1 MGNPKETSF
10 SMKAAFVIGLLA
22 LVAVTNATLS
32 CQGGYYKMHTIRTYE
47 DSAWGAYD
55 CLSAG
60 VPCAGQTGA
69 GAEQIIRSDW
79 VANGGATYKA
89 WRSNSWCSPE
99 ASGSAPWQ
107 GTSQPTVTWRFTLRR
122 ASRRALGKKC
132 KGKKCKKLLA
142 KKKGK
147 KSKKDVR
154 LLGKKSKKSKKM
166 GKKSKKDKKRALGK
180 KMAKKSKKGK
190 KSRKLGKK
198 GKKSKKGKKL
208 GKKSKKSKKDR
219 RLAKK
224 KSGKK
229 SKKGKK
235 MARNLRRT

>member
-10 SMKAAFVIGLLA
+10 SMRAAFVIGLLA
-22 LVAVTNATLS
+22 LVAVTNATLT

-60 VPCAGQTGA
+60 VPCAGQSGA

-107 GTSQPTVTWRFTLRR
+107 GTTQPTVTWRFTLRR

-142 KKKGK
+142 KKGK

-154 LLGKKSKKSKKM
+154 LLGKKSKKSKKDKKRALGKKKGGKKSKKSKKMAKKSKKNKKSKEVRLLGKKKSKKSKKM

-180 KMAKKSKKGK
+180 KKGK
-190 KSRKLGKK
+190 GKK
-198 GKKSKKGKKL
+198 GKK
-208 GKKSKKSKKDR
+208 
-219 RLAKK
+219 LAKK
-224 KSGKK
+224 
-229 SKKGKK
+229 
-235 MARNLRRT
+235 

>member
-10 SMKAAFVIGLLA
+10 SMRAAFVIGLLA

-107 GTSQPTVTWRFTLRR
+107 GTTQPTVTWRFTLRR

-180 KMAKKSKKGK
+180 KKAGKKGKKSKKMAKKSKKNK
-190 KSRKLGKK
+190 KSKKVRLLGK
-198 GKKSKKGKKL
+198 KKSKKGKKL
-208 GKKSKKSKKDR
+208 GKKSKK
-219 RLAKK
+219 
-224 KSGKK
+224 GKK
-229 SKKGKK
+229 RALG
-235 MARNLRRT
+235 

>member
-107 GTSQPTVTWRFTLRR
+107 GTTQPTVTWRFTLRR

-147 KSKKDVR
+147 KSNKDVR
-154 LLGKKSKKSKKM
+154 LLGKKERNPRKM

-180 KMAKKSKKGK
+180 KGKGKKGKKMGKKSKKGK

-198 GKKSKKGKKL
+198 GKKM

-219 RLAKK
+219 KLGKK
-224 KSGKK
+224 GKK

-235 MARNLRRT
+235 AG

>member
-69 GAEQIIRSDW
+69 GSEQIIISDW

-166 GKKSKKDKKRALGK
+166 
-180 KMAKKSKKGK
+180 AKKSKKGK

-208 GKKSKKSKKDR
+208 GKKSKKDKKR
-219 RLAKK
+219 ALGKK
-224 KSGKK
+224 GKGKKGKKMGKK

-235 MARNLRRT
+235 SRKLGKKGK

>member
-10 SMKAAFVIGLLA
+10 SMRAAFVIGLLA
-22 LVAVTNATLS
+22 LVAVTNATLT

-60 VPCAGQTGA
+60 VPCAGQSGA

-107 GTSQPTVTWRFTLRR
+107 GTTQPTVTWRFTLRR

-132 KGKKCKKLLA
+132 KGKKCKKM
-142 KKKGK
+142 GK
-147 KSKKDVR
+147 KSKKDKKRALGKKKGGKKSKKSKKMAKKSKKNKKSKKVR
-154 LLGKKSKKSKKM
+154 LLGKKKSKKSKKM

-180 KMAKKSKKGK
+180 KKGKGKKGKKLAKKSKKGK
-190 KSRKLGKK
+190 
-198 GKKSKKGKKL
+198 
-208 GKKSKKSKKDR
+208 
-219 RLAKK
+219 
-224 KSGKK
+224 
-229 SKKGKK
+229 
-235 MARNLRRT
+235 